1 VPHPRPG
8 VDYPESWSELLDWFP
23 DEAAC
28 LAYLERLR
36 WPAGFLCPGCE
47 GEHGWRMGDGLYRC
61 AACDRR
67 TSATAGTIFAG
78 TRSPLTLWFAAAWY
92 ITNQKSGVSAL
103 GLQRALA
110 LGSYE
115 TAWAWLHKFRR
126 AMVRPSRDRLSGE
139 IEVDESYLGGV
150 APGKP
155 GRGAEKKAVVAIAV
169 EKRGRGMG
177 RIRLARIPD
186 TSADSLLPV
195 IKEVVELGS
204 VVSTDGH
211 LGYKPLAAAGYTHDR
226 RSIQASGRLPT
237 LPRRVSSRHAAD
249 ASPRHTR
256 NAAPTRANRPAQ
268 PTRSVALPA
277 LRGASNADV
286 EPRDSAS
293 SSQITRPCNG
303 CGGAASC
310 VTC

>member
-36 WPAGFLCPGCE
+36 WPAGFVCPGCE

-67 TSATAGTIFAG
+67 NSATAGTIFAG

-92 ITNQKSGVSAL
+92 VTNQKSGVSAL

-126 AMVRPSRDRLSGE
+126 AMVRAGRDRLSGE
-139 IEVDESYLGGV
+139 VEVDESYVGGV

-186 TSADSLLPV
+186 TSAASLLPV
-195 IKEVVELGS
+195 IMEAIEPGS
-204 VVSTDGH
+204 V
-211 LGYKPLAAAGYTHDR
+211 
-226 RSIQASGRLPT
+226 ASRRLPCVVLSYDRQPAT
-237 LPRRVSSRHAAD
+237 CSRD
-249 ASPRHTR
+249 P
-256 NAAPTRANRPAQ
+256 APHR
-268 PTRSVALPA
+268 
-277 LRGASNADV
+277 
-286 EPRDSAS
+286 
-293 SSQITRPCNG
+293 
-303 CGGAASC
+303 
-310 VTC
+310 